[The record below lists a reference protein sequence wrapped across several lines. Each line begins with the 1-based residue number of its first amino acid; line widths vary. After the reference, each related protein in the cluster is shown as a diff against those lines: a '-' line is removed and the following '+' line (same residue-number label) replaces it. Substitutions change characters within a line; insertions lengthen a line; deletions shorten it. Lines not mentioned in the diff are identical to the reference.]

1 MAVITEARANRADAL
16 SGRVGRT
23 HCCVRPPWEPDMR
36 VSPRLGS
43 GKPRGLGG
51 GQKLPGFAFPA
62 ERREQ

>member
-1 MAVITEARANRADAL
+1 
-16 SGRVGRT
+16 
-23 HCCVRPPWEPDMR
+23 MR

-51 GQKLPGFAFPA
+51 GQKLPGFAFRA